1 MKKGLSSIIA
11 ATLLF
16 GIIGNVS
23 AIDNRSNVKRFI
35 LHCPDSMFES
45 GFDVNCDGRI
55 DMFDM
60 IRYKKNI
67 LYTEPI
73 ITSTELITTAEA
85 TTTMKATTTAPPVT
99 TTEVTT
105 NTVATPAPVITEPPA
120 TAPPSVSHRIYITKT
135 GKKYHYDN
143 TCNGGT
149 YFEVSLEDAL
159 AKGLTPCSK
168 CVHD

>member
-1 MKKGLSSIIA
+1 
-11 ATLLF
+11 
-16 GIIGNVS
+16 
-23 AIDNRSNVKRFI
+23 
-35 LHCPDSMFES
+35 
-45 GFDVNCDGRI
+45 
-55 DMFDM
+55 MFDM

-73 ITSTELITTAEA
+73 VTSTEPITTTEA
-85 TTTMKATTTAPPVT
+85 TTTKAATTAPPVT

-105 NTVATPAPVITEPPA
+105 THVTTLAPVITDPPV

-159 AKGLTPCSK
+159 ARGLTPCSK